1 MFRPFR
7 PTRFTLDLFE
17 GHGPTGLWRLEIRDH
32 GQLSISDILLHFAV
46 VSRESDPFVLEPKV
60 EALIRSYEAELAQG
74 DQLDRFSVF
83 SLRQSFP
90 DTFFALQTGSA
101 NLSLG
106 QENFPS
112 GLTNLQF
119 KMVIAQALDQQG
131 KGVPGV
137 ALEIGRQDVG
147 FNQMRVTLADG
158 FSEDLDAPPQTLP
171 RDQRFPVIGAWQIRL
186 SNPAQFA
193 QLGDLRVFFMYAF
206 EEL

>member
-1 MFRPFR
+1 MFRPF
-7 PTRFTLDLFE
+7 PPDQSTLNLFE

-32 GQLSISDILLHFAV
+32 GQLAISDILLHFAI

-60 EALIRSYEAELAQG
+60 EALIRSYESELAEG
-74 DQLDRFSVF
+74 DLLDRFSVF
-83 SLRQSFP
+83 SLRQNFP
-90 DTFFALQTGSA
+90 DTFFALQNGPA
-101 NLSLG
+101 GLRLAE
-106 QENFPS
+106 ENFPD

-119 KMVIAQALDQQG
+119 KMVIAQALDQGG

-137 ALEIGRQDVG
+137 ALEISRPELA
-147 FNQMRVTLADG
+147 FNQARVTRTDG

-186 SNPAQFA
+186 PDPAQFA
-193 QLGDLRVFFMYAF
+193 QLGDLHLFFMYAF